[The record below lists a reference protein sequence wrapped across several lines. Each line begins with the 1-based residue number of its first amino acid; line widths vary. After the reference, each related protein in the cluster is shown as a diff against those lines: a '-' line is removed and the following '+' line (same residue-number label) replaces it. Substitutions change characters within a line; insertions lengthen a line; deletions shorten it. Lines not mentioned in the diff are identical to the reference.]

1 MAEATSISAIPPPPG
16 TENPP
21 LPPNPP
27 SPSSN
32 ITQDINQQPPLNWAS
47 YYYGNYYNQQQY
59 AQYYQYYMLNG
70 YNYATYQQMLN
81 NKKDDK
87 TQPPLPP
94 GPPLPNNSPNISRP
108 PLLNTPKQFSNIRFQ
123 LNGKKIPKNNAI
135 KQLNASANSGAAKK
149 KRKRNRN
156 NQNNQFHHSFNNA
169 PPLPPPEAIP
179 APPPECMPP
188 EPPLPPLPAD
198 APPPAHLQND
208 QNVSEITPPP
218 QIQTATNPSDDWP
231 QSLKEYVHKCY
242 EKCRTAIDK
251 NQVEIILKGKITQAF
266 QTGQLHIKDWSCEPL
281 PSIHSER
288 QIFTGKVK
296 TVPGQL
302 SKFQKRGI
310 SAGLGARL
318 GAKKNLRNKS
328 RSRSRSLSPVSNN
341 KSRSDSRSP
350 KRRCTTR

>member
-1 MAEATSISAIPPPPG
+1 MADASTVSAIPPPPG

-32 ITQDINQQPPLNWAS
+32 VPHGNNQQPINWAS
-47 YYYGNYYNQQQY
+47 YYYSNYYNQEQY

-70 YNYATYQQMLN
+70 YNNYATYQHLLN

-94 GPPLPNNSPNISRP
+94 GPPLPNNPASISRP
-108 PLLNTPKQFSNIRFQ
+108 PLLNTPKQFNNIRFP
-123 LNGKKIPKNNAI
+123 LNGKKLPMNNAI

-156 NQNNQFHHSFNNA
+156 NQNNQFNHNNVSFNNA

-179 APPPECMPP
+179 TPPPESM
-188 EPPLPPLPAD
+188 PPLPPLPAEV
-198 APPPAHLQND
+198 PPTMHAQVVN
-208 QNVSEITPPP
+208 QVVSEPPTNQP
-218 QIQTATNPSDDWP
+218 TVTNPSDDWP
-231 QSLKEYVHKCY
+231 DCLKDYVHRCY
-242 EKCRTAIDK
+242 EKCKTAIDK

-266 QTGQLHIKDWSCEPL
+266 QTGQLHTKDWNNEPL
-281 PSIHSER
+281 PNIHSER
-288 QIFTGKVK
+288 QIFTGQVK

-302 SKFQKRGI
+302 SKFQKKGI

-318 GAKKNLRNKS
+318 GAKKNLKPKS
-328 RSRSRSLSPVSNN
+328 RSRSRSSSPVSNN

-350 KRRCTTR
+350 KRRRTTR